1 MIVRWQGDLAGGLAA
16 LGEHAD
22 AASVL
27 AEARAAAHRLGT
39 TPGVTG
45 YLDRATAV
53 VLSEC
58 GQADSA
64 VVLSAAAAR
73 HFEQLHQPIE
83 QAHALLVQG
92 GAERRRRRYAAA
104 RMAITAALA
113 IFLAADAKPWAEQ
126 TERALARTEGG
137 SSALGGHGLG
147 SLPVDLGLTS
157 TELKIAGLVRD
168 GASNREIASRLYLSV
183 KTVEATLTRVYRKL
197 GVRSRTQLSSRLQ
210 TMDAVPAVSEVTSTV

>member
-1 MIVRWQGDLAGGLAA
+1 
-16 LGEHAD
+16 
-22 AASVL
+22 
-27 AEARAAAHRLGT
+27 
-39 TPGVTG
+39 
-45 YLDRATAV
+45 
-53 VLSEC
+53 VLSES

-83 QAHALLVQG
+83 QAHALLIQG

-137 SSALGGHGLG
+137 SSAPGTPPL
-147 SLPVDLGLTS
+147 DLGLTT

-210 TMDAVPAVSEVTSTV
+210 AADPVSAVSEVTSTV